1 MNLRASFSRWHCGAA
16 VSTVASPLRIFQ
28 SFNIHDAKGKI
39 RSGGRRGFAPRP
51 TRGMIPLDPQLPKLL
66 EQTSTILSG
75 CFAGLRTISSF
86 WPQESWEN
94 PRGKASFLLGIFSAF
109 PGCFA
114 SGLAAL
120 PPGQK
125 HNGKRFG
132 SFQQHAGKR
141 LIAASC
147 YFLKCGSRAVTA
159 LVGGL
164 GAESPQRSLCSYLL
178 YAVHK
183 HAARERTAQRNSQRP
198 LI

>member
-1 MNLRASFSRWHCGAA
+1 MR
-16 VSTVASPLRIFQ
+16 T
-28 SFNIHDAKGKI
+28 
-39 RSGGRRGFAPRP
+39 GGWRGFAPHP
-51 TRGMIPLDPQLPKLL
+51 TRGMIPLDPQFPKLL

-125 HNGKRFG
+125 HNGKRFR

-147 YFLKCGSRAVTA
+147 YFPNAGPGRLPPWSGVWGRKAPNVPS
-159 LVGGL
+159 
-164 GAESPQRSLCSYLL
+164 S
-178 YAVHK
+178 
-183 HAARERTAQRNSQRP
+183 NSGN
-198 LI
+198 